1 MSCFPSKVHCVQAN
15 EEVNYF
21 SFLKLVMKFNFRKF
35 SPNKLVLKAT
45 SVVLQVLLLVGLVAV
60 IGYTIVSSVLS
71 FSQGPL
77 ALAFV
82 ILENALL
89 VVVFIEVYLSVV
101 DFFEGRG
108 RSLIYVLDATVSFLA
123 REIIIDVLT
132 GPGSF
137 LDILELS
144 GAVGIIAT
152 SRFMLYR
159 KRLRRPK
166 KHH

>member
-1 MSCFPSKVHCVQAN
+1 
-15 EEVNYF
+15 
-21 SFLKLVMKFNFRKF
+21 MKFNFRRF
-35 SPNKLVLKAT
+35 PPNKLVLKVT

-60 IGYTIVSSVLS
+60 IGYTIASSVLS

-77 ALAFV
+77 ALAFA
-82 ILENALL
+82 ILENSLL

-132 GPGSF
+132 GPSSF

-144 GAVGIIAT
+144 GAVGVIAT
-152 SRFMLYR
+152 SRFMLNR